1 MNFRA
6 IPAIPGAASL
16 KPSLRLPEAHPP
28 RPNFRAIPG
37 AASLKGAGEEDGGGE
52 VVGVLEC

>member
-16 KPSLRLPEAHPP
+16 KPASREWVQHEPALFPRHPG
-28 RPNFRAIPG
+28 RG
-37 AASLKGAGEEDGGGE
+37 LTEGGG